1 MHPLYRYTEC
11 SVSLGLM
18 LHLHQES
25 FGLLVKYEL
34 GLSQEEAE
42 RVDNLRFTWQKV
54 LAQAVEV
61 QNLLSRVQPYFR

>member
-1 MHPLYRYTEC
+1 MSMCLSLTLY
-11 SVSLGLM
+11 
-18 LHLHQES
+18 HFQES